1 MGSDHS
7 PIPEHVEMSKPDEPS
22 LQEIPLSSESVFDGV
37 LLKVHRDAVRL
48 PDGSNGIREYIRHP
62 GAVLIVAQQPDRRLL
77 LVRQYRYALG
87 RSVLEMPAGRIEP
100 GEDLDTCARRELVE
114 ETGFE
119 ARDWQHLGTVHPC
132 LGYSDE
138 RIEIFLARDLTE
150 VGARPDEDEF
160 LQILSMDLDA
170 LEEAVRAGEIT
181 DAKTL
186 CALFLAGPS
195 LKQS

>member
-7 PIPEHVEMSKPDEPS
+7 PIPEHVEMSKPDQPS

-62 GAVLIVAQQPDRRLL
+62 GAVLIVAQRSDGRLL
-77 LVRQYRYALG
+77 LVRQFRYALG

-100 GEDLDTCARRELVE
+100 GEDLETCARRELVE

-119 ARDWQHLGTVHPC
+119 ARDWQYLGTIHPC

-138 RIEIFLARDLTE
+138 RIEIFLARELTE

-186 CALFLAGPS
+186 CALFFAGTS
-195 LKQS
+195 LKQR

>member
-1 MGSDHS
+1 M
-7 PIPEHVEMSKPDEPS
+7 PKLNLPS
-22 LQEIPLSSESVFDGV
+22 LQETPLSSESVFDGV

-48 PDGSNGIREYIRHP
+48 PDGSDGIREYIRHP
-62 GAVLIVAQQPDRRLL
+62 GAVLIVAQRPDGRLL
-77 LVRQYRYALG
+77 LVRQFRYALG

-100 GEDLDTCARRELVE
+100 GEDLETCARRELVE

-119 ARDWQHLGTVHPC
+119 AQDWRHLGTIHPC

-195 LKQS
+195 LKQR

>member
-1 MGSDHS
+1 
-7 PIPEHVEMSKPDEPS
+7 MSKLDPPS
-22 LQEIPLSSESVFDGV
+22 LQEIPLSSESVFDGI
-37 LLKVHRDAVRL
+37 LLKVHRDSVRL
-48 PDGSNGIREYIRHP
+48 PDGSHGIREYIRHP
-62 GAVLIVAQQPDRRLL
+62 GAVLIVAQRPDGRVLV
-77 LVRQYRYALG
+77 VRQFRYALG

-100 GEDLDTCARRELVE
+100 GEDLETCARRELVE

-119 ARDWQHLGTVHPC
+119 ARNWQHLGTIHPC

-138 RIEIFLARDLTE
+138 RIEIFLARELTE

-160 LQILSMDLDA
+160 LQILSMDLWA

-186 CALFLAGPS
+186 CALLLAGPS
-195 LKQS
+195 LRPD